1 MADTVSCTDCRHFR
15 AAPYE
20 AKNAGCYFPDN
31 MDGKQKDAFLDEQ
44 QMPGDHERINRN
56 GDCKDFA
63 ARKKPLAFI
72 QRLFSLGA

>member
-1 MADTVSCTDCRHFR
+1 MADTVHCTDCRHFR

-20 AKNAGCYFPDN
+20 AKKTGCYLPAN
-31 MDGKQKDAFLDEQ
+31 MEGKQKDAFLDEQ
-44 QMPGDHERINRN
+44 QIPGDHERINRN

-63 ARKKPLAFI
+63 ARAERPPLL